1 MTAASPP
8 VTSERQPDRPPG
20 AGFSWAALLFLGP
33 AGLLLGAFLV
43 FPTIYTFLLSFNRGR
58 GGEFTNWVGGD
69 NWIRL
74 FTQDPN
80 FLRLGFP
87 PSGAL
92 WNNVLWIVFYVS
104 LTVLFGLVIA
114 VMATRVRYEAWVKGI
129 VFLPQAIA
137 ATSLAIIWRF
147 VYSPDPETGLMNAV
161 LGVANVGPV
170 SLLGNPD
177 TVNWA
182 LIAVGIWSSVG
193 FATVILSA
201 AIKGISSEVLEAA
214 RVDGATEPQ
223 IFWRIILPLSLPAV
237 AVTALFSFMTAWN
250 EFILA
255 AKFMSA
261 ETSYTLPVV
270 LQGYVGQKSTAW
282 GHFAAGAIL
291 VSDER
296 SSGGRKRT
304 RVSALPDP
312 VRAHGRPDAA
322 RSRARQERREKVE
335 VIGLGPHDMG
345 GWAWFL
351 MALMTVFWLVV
362 VVSLTVAAA
371 RDLLADMLASR
382 SLDVAARRQGKQPPA
397 VG

>member
-1 MTAASPP
+1 MTASSPP
-8 VTSERQPDRPPG
+8 TKAPG

-33 AGLLLGAFLV
+33 AGLLLTAFLA
-43 FPTIYTFLLSFNRGR
+43 FPTVYTFFLSFNRGR
-58 GGEFTNWVGGD
+58 NGEFTEWVGGD

-74 FTQDPN
+74 FTADPN

-114 VMATRVRYEAWVKGI
+114 VIATRVKYEAWIKAI

-147 VYSPDPETGLMNAV
+147 VYSPDPNTGLLNAI

-182 LIAVGIWSSVG
+182 LIAVGIWASVG

-214 RVDGATEPQ
+214 RVDGANEPQ
-223 IFWRIILPLSLPAV
+223 IFWRIIVPMVSLPIAV
-237 AVTALFSFMTAWN
+237 VSVTLIVNVIKLFDLIYVMTAGGPGASSRVIAFSMYQEAFPQGRFGYGATIAIVMLLLLIPVMIFN
-250 EFILA
+250 IRRFR
-255 AKFMSA
+255 A
-261 ETSYTLPVV
+261 E
-270 LQGYVGQKSTAW
+270 
-282 GHFAAGAIL
+282 
-291 VSDER
+291 
-296 SSGGRKRT
+296 
-304 RVSALPDP
+304 
-312 VRAHGRPDAA
+312 
-322 RSRARQERREKVE
+322 
-335 VIGLGPHDMG
+335 
-345 GWAWFL
+345 
-351 MALMTVFWLVV
+351 
-362 VVSLTVAAA
+362 
-371 RDLLADMLASR
+371 
-382 SLDVAARRQGKQPPA
+382 A
-397 VG
+397 VQQ